1 MKISNI
7 ILSWDFVISIVLTLV
22 TALILPSYLELEFCK
37 SFYSTGITVLSIIFS
52 IFFAALAIIMASSD
66 NDFIEFLEENGDF
79 TILLDTFKITLIM
92 LFISLIYSIV
102 LYVITDYNL
111 TTLRYEN
118 VKQHKTYFMI
128 FEFLFCYSLLSTGLS
143 VKDTIIF
150 SNFRARYLSK
160 KNQTKNDK
168 E

>member
-7 ILSWDFVISIVLTLV
+7 ILSWDFVIAIVLTLV
-22 TALILPSYLELEFCK
+22 TALILPSYLELDFCK
-37 SFYSTGITVLSIIFS
+37 SFYNIGITVLSIIFS

-79 TILLDTFKITLIM
+79 TALLATFKITLVM

-102 LYVITDYNL
+102 SYVIADYNL
-111 TTLRYEN
+111 TTLQDQS
-118 VKQHKTYFMI
+118 VFQHKTFFLI
-128 FEFLFCYSLLSTGLS
+128 FEFLFCYSLLATGLS

-150 SNFRARYLSK
+150 SNFRAKYLSK
-160 KNQTKNDK
+160 KNKKNN
-168 E
+168 EN

>member
-7 ILSWDFVISIVLTLV
+7 ILSWDFVIAIVLTLV
-22 TALILPSYLELEFCK
+22 TAIVLPNYLELEFCK
-37 SFYSTGITVLSIIFS
+37 SFYNTGITVLSIVFS

-79 TILLDTFKITLIM
+79 TILLETFKITLIM
-92 LFISLIYSIV
+92 LFISLIYSIL

-111 TTLRYEN
+111 TTLKCEA
-118 VKQHKTYFMI
+118 VKQHKTYFLI

-150 SNFRARYLSK
+150 SNFRARYLSY
-160 KNQTKNDK
+160 KNQTNNNK

>member
-7 ILSWDFVISIVLTLV
+7 VLSWDFVIGIVLTLV

-37 SFYSTGITVLSIIFS
+37 SFFSTGITVLSIIFS

-79 TILLDTFKITLIM
+79 TALLDTFKITLVM
-92 LFISLIYSIV
+92 LFISLIYSIF

-111 TTLRYEN
+111 TTLKCE
-118 VKQHKTYFMI
+118 VIKQHKTYFLI
-128 FEFLFCYSLLSTGLS
+128 FEFLFCYSLLATGLS

-150 SNFRARYLSK
+150 SNFRANYLSK
-160 KNQTKNDK
+160 IKQSNN

>member
-7 ILSWDFVISIVLTLV
+7 ILSWDFVIAIILTLV

-37 SFYSTGITVLSIIFS
+37 SFFSIGISVLSIIFS

-79 TILLDTFKITLIM
+79 TALLDTFKITLVM
-92 LFISLIYSIV
+92 LFVSLIYSII
-102 LYVITDYNL
+102 LYVITDYYIS
-111 TTLRYEN
+111 TLN
-118 VKQHKTYFMI
+118 CQTVNQHKTFFLI
-128 FEFLFCYSLLSTGLS
+128 FEFLFCYSLLATGLS

-150 SNFRARYLSK
+150 SNFRARYLSQKNK
-160 KNQTKNDK
+160 KDNEKG
-168 E
+168 

>member
-7 ILSWDFVISIVLTLV
+7 ILSWDFVVAIVLTLV
-22 TALILPSYLELEFCK
+22 TALILPTSIELNFCK

-66 NDFIEFLEENGDF
+66 NDFIVFLEENGDF
-79 TILLDTFKITLIM
+79 TALLESFKITLVM
-92 LFISLIYSIV
+92 LFISLVYSIV
-102 LYVITDYNL
+102 LFVYTDYYISVL
-111 TTLRYEN
+111 QKQI
-118 VKQHKTYFMI
+118 VSQHKTFFLI
-128 FEFLFCYSLLSTGLS
+128 FEFLFCYSLLATGLS

-150 SNFRARYLSK
+150 SNFRAKYLSK
-160 KNQTKNDK
+160 KKK